1 MIQRCKSPAMKKI
14 AFNVRT
20 ERNGFSTI
28 SDKPSLGCT
37 VSPPGR
43 LLHHHSV
50 GWGAML
56 PQLQMVQIRGCGVGG
71 GIRAETTFSHCR
83 LHPLLTTKVI
93 EIAFA
98 KRVFSLINR
107 TVAFLQIYFP
117 IFLKKLVEEFLTNT
131 DSSQQ
136 AGNACPCARCCEY

>member
-1 MIQRCKSPAMKKI
+1 MFELREM
-14 AFNVRT
+14 
-20 ERNGFSTI
+20 GFQQFLT
-28 SDKPSLGCT
+28 
-37 VSPPGR
+37 SPPSGALYPRLEGFCIIIVLAGGR
-43 LLHHHSV
+43 CSLSSKWCRYGV
-50 GWGAML
+50 VGGWG
-56 PQLQMVQIRGCGVGG
+56 GGVGG